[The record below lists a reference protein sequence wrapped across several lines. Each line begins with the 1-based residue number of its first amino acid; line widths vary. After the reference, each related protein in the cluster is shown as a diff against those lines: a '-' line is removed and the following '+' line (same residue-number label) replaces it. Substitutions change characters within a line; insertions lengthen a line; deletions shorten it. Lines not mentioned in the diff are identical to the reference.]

1 MNYPI
6 VPMPPDL
13 WPAVR
18 EIYREGIATGNATF
32 ETEVPDWEKWDSNH
46 RKDCRLVALEPRAE
60 GVSEVLIP
68 LEGVRVLGWAALSPV
83 SSRIVYAGVADVSVY
98 VAATARGRGVG
109 KALLQLLVQESEA
122 NGLWTLQAGIFPE
135 NAASISLHRFCG
147 FREVGVRRRIGR
159 LGETWRDVLLMERR
173 SATVGK

>member
-18 EIYREGIATGNATF
+18 EIFREGIATGNATF